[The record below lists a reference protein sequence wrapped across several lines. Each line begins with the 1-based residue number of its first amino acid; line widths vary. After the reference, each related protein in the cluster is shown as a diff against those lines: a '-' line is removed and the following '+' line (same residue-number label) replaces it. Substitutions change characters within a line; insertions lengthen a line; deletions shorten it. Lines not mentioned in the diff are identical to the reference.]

1 MLTFCI
7 IADLV
12 KVQANDAVSNPD
24 AVIDIVVNVPADYP
38 GTFLD
43 FKEELTEKLVAQGL
57 DEDKFR
63 IISSA
68 IKIDTTDTSG

>member
-1 MLTFCI
+1 MGRKAKKVLLSFFCFLLTFCI

-38 GTFLD
+38 GKHF
-43 FKEELTEKLVAQGL
+43 
-57 DEDKFR
+57 
-63 IISSA
+63 
-68 IKIDTTDTSG
+68 